1 MKAGLR
7 FSRSHHIVK
16 KFQSGDPNR
25 RSVMTYVLNLTSLF
39 VWLWF
44 GSFLVTG
51 SLRTVSPE
59 GLSAAKSCPASL
71 AGEWAAVQCL
81 SLADLSH
88 GRVLRVVEAILMI
101 LTPVVALGYVTLSLA
116 LVTCSGTGSTVKPW
130 SLGFFWILILDMVT
144 SVTSSGHRLG
154 RHGTGALGL
163 TGYEIMNEIPIL

>member
-25 RSVMTYVLNLTSLF
+25 RSVMTYILNLTSLF
-39 VWLWF
+39 VLVMVWFLSCYWESKNRFPRRIVCSQVVPSLPGWWMGSSPVSVFCWLESW
-44 GSFLVTG
+44 
-51 SLRTVSPE
+51 
-59 GLSAAKSCPASL
+59 SC
-71 AGEWAAVQCL
+71 
-81 SLADLSH
+81 
-88 GRVLRVVEAILMI
+88 LRVVEAILMI